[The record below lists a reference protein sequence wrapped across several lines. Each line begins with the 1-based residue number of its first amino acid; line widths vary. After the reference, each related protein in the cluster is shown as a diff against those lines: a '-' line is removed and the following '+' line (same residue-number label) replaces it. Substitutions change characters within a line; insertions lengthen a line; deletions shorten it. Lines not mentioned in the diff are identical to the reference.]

1 MNEFCNNSSIWDLN
15 LTWRGEWPE
24 FTQCFQDTVLIWV
37 PSGWLWLATPFYLR
51 YLLATK
57 SVRGKWSSI
66 TYLKMIFA
74 LIMLVLTT
82 INVVYAAVDLKEES
96 SYWKASLVGPVIEA
110 ATILL
115 VIFYIA
121 LERHKGLVTSGVLFI
136 YWTFAILTKI
146 IPFYTKLLKK
156 DKKEDTIFLKIYVYF
171 GIWLWVIELILHS
184 IAEKLHHNR
193 DVCPEQKAS
202 FLSRITFN
210 WITSLMIQG
219 YKKPLNEDEMFKL
232 NERDMCKVA
241 YKRFLKNWD
250 KERISAS
257 RLGQSGSTHRY
268 NLQDDMSES
277 TPLLAPKPVVKDPN
291 TKEKKRSLFRALA
304 KTFGLELL
312 HAHVFKLIYD
322 ITIFISP
329 ILLRFL
335 IAFSKGST
343 ETDSSEFS
351 QTWKGY
357 MLAAAFFVT
366 ILIQSIA
373 CHQQFYWGMTLG
385 IRVKA
390 ALMAAVY
397 RKALTLTSG
406 ARKESTVGEIVN
418 LMSIDTQHVQ
428 DNINYL
434 WALWSSPLQIGLC
447 LYFLY
452 QTVGVSAFA
461 GFGILILLLPVNGVV
476 MGKIHGLQGEQ
487 MKQKDNRVKLLS
499 EVLNGIKILKLY
511 AWEMSFKD
519 KIAAIRNIE
528 LTILKKSAML
538 SMIFWFSWGVAP
550 YLVSLVTFATFV
562 FLSKDH
568 YLDAETAFVAI
579 SLFNILR
586 FAINFAP
593 MALTE
598 TIKASVSIK
607 RLNKFLSHDE
617 LDADNVFHD
626 YSKDDAILVE
636 NGTFMW
642 DPDIGEC
649 LKNIDLSVPEK
660 SLVAI
665 VGQVGSGKSSLM
677 SAILGDMTKVKGTVN
692 VKGSVGYV
700 PQQAWIQNCT
710 LQDNILFGNDME
722 QGKYHQVIDACA
734 LQPDL
739 DILPAGDS
747 TEIGEKGINLSGGQ
761 KQRVSLARAVYH
773 DTDIYLLDDPLSAV
787 DSNVGK
793 HIFDQV
799 IGKDSLLKDKTRVLV
814 THGVRWLPFVD
825 KIIVMMDGAVSECG
839 SYDELLSHDG
849 AFAQFLKM
857 YLIQTEDEEEEDPD
871 EKEIKA
877 KILQRLT
884 SITSEDDESD
894 KAVLSE
900 TDDKKIL
907 KRLISKDVEHPKS
920 PELQRLK
927 SKEDEIKQ
935 DEKKSTVDNKLIS
948 DEKMEEGNVRLGVFG
963 TYARALGVPYT
974 CIILILFALNQ
985 ATSVFGNIWLSQWT
999 SDTTLTNRS
1008 LESNSTVYRERNDY
1022 YLGVYGG
1029 TGIAIGIF
1037 LLSYVTLFML
1047 RSVAASRKLH
1057 HEMLHSIIRAPMFFF
1072 DTTPI
1077 GRIVNRFSADI
1088 ETIDNELPWTV
1099 QMFWDTAFMV
1109 VATFVVISY
1118 GTPLFMTVIIPFAF
1132 FYFVAQRFYVAT
1144 SRQLKRLQSKTRS
1157 PVYNHFGE
1165 TVSGASV
1172 IRAYGAQERFIE
1184 TSDQRIDMNQRFS
1197 YASITAN
1204 RWLGVRLE
1212 FLGNLTVFSAAM
1224 FAVISVV
1231 RGDGIDGA
1239 IVGLSISYAL
1249 QITENLNWLVRMTSD
1264 LETNIVSVERVK
1276 EYTEIPSE
1284 ANLVTNYRPSPDWP
1298 QNGVVEF
1305 KRYSTRYRDGLDLVL
1320 KGINT
1325 QINAGEKVGIV
1336 GRTGAGK
1343 SSLTLA
1349 LFRLIEP
1356 ASGRIIVDEENL
1368 YIMGLHDCRSKL
1380 TILPQDPVLFSGSLR
1395 MNLDPMNEYKET
1407 DLWKAL
1413 EHAHLKDFVQNLP
1426 QKLEYDCGEGGLN
1439 LSVGQRQLICLARS
1453 LLRKTKILVLDEAT
1467 AAVDMETDD
1476 LIQQTIKQEFADCTV
1491 ITIAH
1496 RLNTVMDYDRIM
1508 VLDKGEIME
1517 FDSPNELL
1525 KNTDGLFYQLAKDAG
1540 IV

>member
-1 MNEFCNNSSIWDLN
+1 
-15 LTWRGEWPE
+15 
-24 FTQCFQDTVLIWV
+24 
-37 PSGWLWLATPFYLR
+37 
-51 YLLATK
+51 
-57 SVRGKWSSI
+57 
-66 TYLKMIFA
+66 
-74 LIMLVLTT
+74 MLVLTA
-82 INVVYAAVDLKEES
+82 INIVYAAIDLKAES

-121 LERHKGLVTSGVLFI
+121 LERRKGFVTSGVLFI
-136 YWTFAILTKI
+136 YWTVAILTKI

-171 GIWLWVIELILHS
+171 GFWLWVIELILHS

-241 YKRFLKNWD
+241 YQRFLKNWD

-257 RLGQSGSTHRY
+257 RLGQSGSSRRY

-277 TPLLAPKPVVKDPN
+277 TPLLAPKPVIKDPS
-291 TKEKKRSLFRALA
+291 TKENKRSLFRALA

-335 IAFSKGST
+335 IAFSKGSK
-343 ETDSSEFS
+343 ESDSTEFS
-351 QTWKGY
+351 QPWKGY
-357 MLAAAFFVT
+357 MLAAGFFVT

-452 QTVGVSAFA
+452 QTVGASAFA

-528 LTILKKSAML
+528 LTILKRSSML

-617 LDADNVFHD
+617 LDTDNVFHD

-692 VKGSVGYV
+692 VKGAVGYV

-722 QGKYHQVIDACA
+722 QDKYHQVIDACA

-799 IGKDSLLKDKTRVLV
+799 IGKDGLLKDKTRVLV

-825 KIIVMMDGAVSECG
+825 KIIVMMDGSVSECG

-871 EKEIKA
+871 VKYLKAQKEIKA

-935 DEKKSTVDNKLIS
+935 EEKKSTGDNKLIT

-974 CIILILFALNQ
+974 CIILILFAMNQ

-999 SDTTLTNRS
+999 SDKTLTNRS

-1118 GTPLFMTVIIPFAF
+1118 GTPLFMTVIVPFAF
-1132 FYFVAQRFYVAT
+1132 FYFLAQRFYVAT

-1212 FLGNLTVFSAAM
+1212 FLGNLTVFSAAI
-1224 FAVISVV
+1224 FAVISVIK
-1231 RGDGIDGA
+1231 GDGIDGA

-1395 MNLDPMNEYKET
+1395 MNLDPMDEYKET

-1413 EHAHLKDFVQNLP
+1413 EHAHLKEFVQNLP

-1476 LIQQTIKQEFADCTV
+1476 LIQQTIKQKFADCTV

>member
-1 MNEFCNNSSIWDLN
+1 M
-15 LTWRGEWPE
+15 
-24 FTQCFQDTVLIWV
+24 
-37 PSGWLWLATPFYLR
+37 
-51 YLLATK
+51 
-57 SVRGKWSSI
+57 
-66 TYLKMIFA
+66 
-74 LIMLVLTT
+74 T
-82 INVVYAAVDLKEES
+82 I
-96 SYWKASLVGPVIEA
+96 
-110 ATILL
+110 
-115 VIFYIA
+115 
-121 LERHKGLVTSGVLFI
+121 
-136 YWTFAILTKI
+136 
-146 IPFYTKLLKK
+146 
-156 DKKEDTIFLKIYVYF
+156 VYF
-171 GIWLWVIELILHS
+171 
-184 IAEKLHHNR
+184 
-193 DVCPEQKAS
+193 
-202 FLSRITFN
+202 
-210 WITSLMIQG
+210 
-219 YKKPLNEDEMFKL
+219 
-232 NERDMCKVA
+232 
-241 YKRFLKNWD
+241 
-250 KERISAS
+250 
-257 RLGQSGSTHRY
+257 
-268 NLQDDMSES
+268 
-277 TPLLAPKPVVKDPN
+277 
-291 TKEKKRSLFRALA
+291 
-304 KTFGLELL
+304 
-312 HAHVFKLIYD
+312 
-322 ITIFISP
+322 
-329 ILLRFL
+329 
-335 IAFSKGST
+335 
-343 ETDSSEFS
+343 
-351 QTWKGY
+351 
-357 MLAAAFFVT
+357 
-366 ILIQSIA
+366 
-373 CHQQFYWGMTLG
+373 
-385 IRVKA
+385 
-390 ALMAAVY
+390 
-397 RKALTLTSG
+397 
-406 ARKESTVGEIVN
+406 
-418 LMSIDTQHVQ
+418 
-428 DNINYL
+428 
-434 WALWSSPLQIGLC
+434 
-447 LYFLY
+447 
-452 QTVGVSAFA
+452 
-461 GFGILILLLPVNGVV
+461 
-476 MGKIHGLQGEQ
+476 
-487 MKQKDNRVKLLS
+487 
-499 EVLNGIKILKLY
+499 
-511 AWEMSFKD
+511 
-519 KIAAIRNIE
+519 
-528 LTILKKSAML
+528 
-538 SMIFWFSWGVAP
+538 
-550 YLVSLVTFATFV
+550 
-562 FLSKDH
+562 
-568 YLDAETAFVAI
+568 
-579 SLFNILR
+579 
-586 FAINFAP
+586 INFQ
-593 MALTE
+593 
-598 TIKASVSIK
+598 ASVSIK

-626 YSKDDAILVE
+626 YSKNDAILVE

-722 QGKYHQVIDACA
+722 QDKYHQVIDACA

-927 SKEDEIKQ
+927 SKEDELKQ
-935 DEKKSTVDNKLIS
+935 DEKKSTVDNKLIT

-1008 LESNSTVYRERNDY
+1008 LEPNSTVYRERNDY

-1132 FYFVAQRFYVAT
+1132 FYFVAQTV
-1144 SRQLKRLQSKTRS
+1144 KRLQSKTRS

-1249 QITENLNWLVRMTSD
+1249 Q
-1264 LETNIVSVERVK
+1264 
-1276 EYTEIPSE
+1276 

-1320 KGINT
+1320 KGIDT

-1395 MNLDPMNEYKET
+1395 MNLDPMDEYKET

-1413 EHAHLKDFVQNLP
+1413 EHAHLKEFVQNLP
-1426 QKLEYDCGEGGLN
+1426 QKLEYDCGKGGLN